1 MALARA
7 LVNSPDILLADEPTG
22 NLDPKTSREIMKLLE
37 EINARGTTVL
47 VVTHD
52 QAIVNTM
59 KKTSDPYA
67 EGNHYG
73 RRERKRVHRM
83 RFNTI
88 GYCFKQGFKNIWR
101 NKLFSL
107 ASMATMAACIFMFG
121 IFFCMVQ
128 NFQHFVREA
137 EEGVAVTVLFD
148 EGTTEDEILEI
159 GQGLTKR
166 DGVSEVVYVSADE
179 AWKSYQE
186 KYFEGNPEVAEAFVD
201 DNPLANSSNLEIYMK
216 DISKQDDLVTYIESL
231 DKVRKVNRSDSVASM
246 LTDFNRLVSYVSVA
260 IIGLLLAVAIFL
272 INNTVAIG
280 ISVRREEIG
289 IMRLIGAKNSF
300 IKAPFLIEGIV
311 IGLVG
316 AIFPLILLYFLY
328 NKLITYVGTQF
339 TGLSNVMD
347 FLPAAQLF
355 QTLLPIGMALGVGI
369 GFFGSIVTI
378 QRHLKV

>member
-1 MALARA
+1 
-7 LVNSPDILLADEPTG
+7 
-22 NLDPKTSREIMKLLE
+22 
-37 EINARGTTVL
+37 
-47 VVTHD
+47 
-52 QAIVNTM
+52 
-59 KKTSDPYA
+59 
-67 EGNHYG
+67 
-73 RRERKRVHRM
+73 M

-121 IFFCMVQ
+121 IFFCIVQ

-201 DNPLANSSNLEIYMK
+201 DNPLANSSNYRVYMNN
-216 DISKQDDLVTYIESL
+216 IEKQSELVAYIKTL
-231 DKVRKVNRSDSVASM
+231 DNVREVNQSEQAAKTLGSI
-246 LTDFNRLVSYVSVA
+246 NRIVSYVSVA
-260 IIGLLLAVAIFL
+260 VIVILLLIAIFL
-272 INNTVAIG
+272 ISNT
-280 ISVRREEIG
+280 ISVGITVRKDEIG
-289 IMRLIGAKNSF
+289 IMKYIGATDSFVRAPFLLEGMILGLIGAGIPLIILYFCYNNVVTYVYTKFSVLLGVVDF
-300 IKAPFLIEGIV
+300 IPVGQIYQTLVPVALALGIG

-316 AIFPLILLYFLY
+316 SF
-328 NKLITYVGTQF
+328 ITT
-339 TGLSNVMD
+339 
-347 FLPAAQLF
+347 
-355 QTLLPIGMALGVGI
+355 
-369 GFFGSIVTI
+369 
-378 QRHLKV
+378 RKHLKV

>member
-1 MALARA
+1 
-7 LVNSPDILLADEPTG
+7 
-22 NLDPKTSREIMKLLE
+22 
-37 EINARGTTVL
+37 
-47 VVTHD
+47 
-52 QAIVNTM
+52 
-59 KKTSDPYA
+59 
-67 EGNHYG
+67 
-73 RRERKRVHRM
+73 M

-280 ISVRREEIG
+280 IS
-289 IMRLIGAKNSF
+289 
-300 IKAPFLIEGIV
+300 
-311 IGLVG
+311 GLVG

-355 QTLLPIGMALGVGI
+355 QTLLPVGMALGVGI

>member
-1 MALARA
+1 
-7 LVNSPDILLADEPTG
+7 
-22 NLDPKTSREIMKLLE
+22 
-37 EINARGTTVL
+37 
-47 VVTHD
+47 
-52 QAIVNTM
+52 
-59 KKTSDPYA
+59 
-67 EGNHYG
+67 
-73 RRERKRVHRM
+73 M

-137 EEGVAVTVLFD
+137 EEGVAVMVLFD

-166 DGVSEVVYVSADE
+166 DGVSEVVHVSADE

-355 QTLLPIGMALGVGI
+355 QTLLPVGMALGVGI

>member
-1 MALARA
+1 
-7 LVNSPDILLADEPTG
+7 
-22 NLDPKTSREIMKLLE
+22 
-37 EINARGTTVL
+37 
-47 VVTHD
+47 
-52 QAIVNTM
+52 
-59 KKTSDPYA
+59 
-67 EGNHYG
+67 
-73 RRERKRVHRM
+73 M

-216 DISKQDDLVTYIESL
+216 DISKQDDLVAYIESL

-355 QTLLPIGMALGVGI
+355 QTLLPVGMALGVGI

>member
-1 MALARA
+1 
-7 LVNSPDILLADEPTG
+7 
-22 NLDPKTSREIMKLLE
+22 
-37 EINARGTTVL
+37 
-47 VVTHD
+47 
-52 QAIVNTM
+52 
-59 KKTSDPYA
+59 
-67 EGNHYG
+67 
-73 RRERKRVHRM
+73 M

-216 DISKQDDLVTYIESL
+216 DISKQDELVTYIESL

-300 IKAPFLIEGIV
+300 IKAPFLIEGIL

-355 QTLLPIGMALGVGI
+355 QTLLPVGMALGVGI

>member
-1 MALARA
+1 
-7 LVNSPDILLADEPTG
+7 
-22 NLDPKTSREIMKLLE
+22 
-37 EINARGTTVL
+37 
-47 VVTHD
+47 
-52 QAIVNTM
+52 
-59 KKTSDPYA
+59 
-67 EGNHYG
+67 
-73 RRERKRVHRM
+73 M

-166 DGVSEVVYVSADE
+166 DGVSEVVDVSADE

-355 QTLLPIGMALGVGI
+355 QTLLPVGMALGVGI

>member
-1 MALARA
+1 
-7 LVNSPDILLADEPTG
+7 
-22 NLDPKTSREIMKLLE
+22 
-37 EINARGTTVL
+37 
-47 VVTHD
+47 
-52 QAIVNTM
+52 
-59 KKTSDPYA
+59 
-67 EGNHYG
+67 
-73 RRERKRVHRM
+73 M

-339 TGLSNVMD
+339 TVLSNVMD

-355 QTLLPIGMALGVGI
+355 QTLLPVGMALGVGI

>member
-1 MALARA
+1 
-7 LVNSPDILLADEPTG
+7 
-22 NLDPKTSREIMKLLE
+22 
-37 EINARGTTVL
+37 
-47 VVTHD
+47 
-52 QAIVNTM
+52 
-59 KKTSDPYA
+59 
-67 EGNHYG
+67 
-73 RRERKRVHRM
+73 
-83 RFNTI
+83 
-88 GYCFKQGFKNIWR
+88 
-101 NKLFSL
+101 
-107 ASMATMAACIFMFG
+107 MATMAACIFMFG

-355 QTLLPIGMALGVGI
+355 QTLLPGRYGTGCGNWI
-369 GFFGSIVTI
+369 FGSIVTI

>member
-1 MALARA
+1 
-7 LVNSPDILLADEPTG
+7 
-22 NLDPKTSREIMKLLE
+22 
-37 EINARGTTVL
+37 
-47 VVTHD
+47 
-52 QAIVNTM
+52 
-59 KKTSDPYA
+59 
-67 EGNHYG
+67 
-73 RRERKRVHRM
+73 M

-339 TGLSNVMD
+339 TGLNNVMD

-355 QTLLPIGMALGVGI
+355 QTLLPVGMALGVGI

>member
-1 MALARA
+1 
-7 LVNSPDILLADEPTG
+7 
-22 NLDPKTSREIMKLLE
+22 
-37 EINARGTTVL
+37 
-47 VVTHD
+47 
-52 QAIVNTM
+52 
-59 KKTSDPYA
+59 
-67 EGNHYG
+67 
-73 RRERKRVHRM
+73 M
-83 RFNTI
+83 RFNTL

-231 DKVRKVNRSDSVASM
+231 DKVRKVNRSDSVASL

-355 QTLLPIGMALGVGI
+355 QTLLPVGMALGVGI

>member
-1 MALARA
+1 
-7 LVNSPDILLADEPTG
+7 
-22 NLDPKTSREIMKLLE
+22 
-37 EINARGTTVL
+37 
-47 VVTHD
+47 
-52 QAIVNTM
+52 
-59 KKTSDPYA
+59 
-67 EGNHYG
+67 
-73 RRERKRVHRM
+73 M

-148 EGTTEDEILEI
+148 EGTPEDEILEI

-355 QTLLPIGMALGVGI
+355 QTLLPVGMALGVGI

>member
-1 MALARA
+1 
-7 LVNSPDILLADEPTG
+7 
-22 NLDPKTSREIMKLLE
+22 
-37 EINARGTTVL
+37 
-47 VVTHD
+47 
-52 QAIVNTM
+52 
-59 KKTSDPYA
+59 
-67 EGNHYG
+67 
-73 RRERKRVHRM
+73 M

-121 IFFCMVQ
+121 IFFCIVQ

-339 TGLSNVMD
+339 TGLNNVMD

-355 QTLLPIGMALGVGI
+355 QTLLPVGMALGVGI

>member
-1 MALARA
+1 
-7 LVNSPDILLADEPTG
+7 
-22 NLDPKTSREIMKLLE
+22 
-37 EINARGTTVL
+37 
-47 VVTHD
+47 
-52 QAIVNTM
+52 
-59 KKTSDPYA
+59 
-67 EGNHYG
+67 
-73 RRERKRVHRM
+73 M

-300 IKAPFLIEGIV
+300 IKAPFLIEGVI

-316 AIFPLILLYFLY
+316 AALPLAVLYYLY
-328 NKLITYVGTQF
+328 HKIVLYVAAEFNMLT
-339 TGLSNVMD
+339 SVMK
-347 FLPAAQLF
+347 FLPVNELF
-355 QTLLPIGMALGVGI
+355 STLLPVGMLLGVGI
-369 GFFGSIVTI
+369 GFFGSVFTS

>member
-1 MALARA
+1 
-7 LVNSPDILLADEPTG
+7 
-22 NLDPKTSREIMKLLE
+22 
-37 EINARGTTVL
+37 
-47 VVTHD
+47 
-52 QAIVNTM
+52 
-59 KKTSDPYA
+59 
-67 EGNHYG
+67 
-73 RRERKRVHRM
+73 M

-88 GYCFKQGFKNIWR
+88 VYCFKQGFKNIWR

-355 QTLLPIGMALGVGI
+355 QTLLPVGMALGVGI

>member
-1 MALARA
+1 
-7 LVNSPDILLADEPTG
+7 
-22 NLDPKTSREIMKLLE
+22 
-37 EINARGTTVL
+37 
-47 VVTHD
+47 
-52 QAIVNTM
+52 
-59 KKTSDPYA
+59 
-67 EGNHYG
+67 
-73 RRERKRVHRM
+73 M

-121 IFFCMVQ
+121 IFFCIVQ
-128 NFQHFVREA
+128 NFQHFVRAA

-355 QTLLPIGMALGVGI
+355 HTLLPVGMALGVGI

>member
-1 MALARA
+1 
-7 LVNSPDILLADEPTG
+7 
-22 NLDPKTSREIMKLLE
+22 
-37 EINARGTTVL
+37 
-47 VVTHD
+47 
-52 QAIVNTM
+52 
-59 KKTSDPYA
+59 
-67 EGNHYG
+67 
-73 RRERKRVHRM
+73 M

-216 DISKQDDLVTYIESL
+216 DISKQDDLVTFIESL

-355 QTLLPIGMALGVGI
+355 QTLLPVGMALGVGI

>member
-1 MALARA
+1 
-7 LVNSPDILLADEPTG
+7 
-22 NLDPKTSREIMKLLE
+22 
-37 EINARGTTVL
+37 
-47 VVTHD
+47 
-52 QAIVNTM
+52 
-59 KKTSDPYA
+59 
-67 EGNHYG
+67 
-73 RRERKRVHRM
+73 M

-260 IIGLLLAVAIFL
+260 LIGLLLAVAIFL

-300 IKAPFLIEGIV
+300 INPPFLIEGIV

-355 QTLLPIGMALGVGI
+355 QTLLPVGMALGVGI

>member
-1 MALARA
+1 
-7 LVNSPDILLADEPTG
+7 
-22 NLDPKTSREIMKLLE
+22 
-37 EINARGTTVL
+37 
-47 VVTHD
+47 
-52 QAIVNTM
+52 
-59 KKTSDPYA
+59 
-67 EGNHYG
+67 
-73 RRERKRVHRM
+73 M
-83 RFNTI
+83 RFSTI
-88 GYCFKQGFKNIWR
+88 GYCFQQGFKNIWR

-355 QTLLPIGMALGVGI
+355 QTLLPVGMALGVGI

>member
-1 MALARA
+1 
-7 LVNSPDILLADEPTG
+7 
-22 NLDPKTSREIMKLLE
+22 
-37 EINARGTTVL
+37 
-47 VVTHD
+47 
-52 QAIVNTM
+52 
-59 KKTSDPYA
+59 
-67 EGNHYG
+67 
-73 RRERKRVHRM
+73 M

-216 DISKQDDLVTYIESL
+216 DISKQNDLVTYIESL

-355 QTLLPIGMALGVGI
+355 QTLLPVGMALGVGI

>member
-1 MALARA
+1 
-7 LVNSPDILLADEPTG
+7 
-22 NLDPKTSREIMKLLE
+22 
-37 EINARGTTVL
+37 
-47 VVTHD
+47 
-52 QAIVNTM
+52 
-59 KKTSDPYA
+59 
-67 EGNHYG
+67 
-73 RRERKRVHRM
+73 M

-316 AIFPLILLYFLY
+316 AIFPLMLLYFLY
-328 NKLITYVGTQF
+328 NKLITYGGTQF

-347 FLPAAQLF
+347 FVPAAQLF
-355 QTLLPIGMALGVGI
+355 QTLLPVGMALGVGI

>member
-1 MALARA
+1 
-7 LVNSPDILLADEPTG
+7 
-22 NLDPKTSREIMKLLE
+22 
-37 EINARGTTVL
+37 
-47 VVTHD
+47 
-52 QAIVNTM
+52 
-59 KKTSDPYA
+59 
-67 EGNHYG
+67 
-73 RRERKRVHRM
+73 M
-83 RFNTI
+83 RISTF
-88 GYCFKQGFKNIWR
+88 GYVGKQGVKNIWR
-101 NKLFSL
+101 NKMFSL
-107 ASMATMAACIFMFG
+107 ASIATMSACIFLFG
-121 IFFCMVQ
+121 LFFSILV
-128 NFQHFVREA
+128 NFQYIIKSA
-137 EEGVAVTVLFD
+137 EEGVAITVFFND
-148 EGTTEDEILEI
+148 DATEEQKKEI
-159 GQGLTKR
+159 GEQLESR
-166 DGVSEVVYVSADE
+166 DDVSEVKYVSADD
-179 AWKSYQE
+179 AWAEFQKE
-186 KYFEGNPEVAEAFVD
+186 YFGDNPELAEGFKD

-355 QTLLPIGMALGVGI
+355 QTLLPVGMALGVGI

>member
-1 MALARA
+1 
-7 LVNSPDILLADEPTG
+7 
-22 NLDPKTSREIMKLLE
+22 
-37 EINARGTTVL
+37 
-47 VVTHD
+47 
-52 QAIVNTM
+52 
-59 KKTSDPYA
+59 
-67 EGNHYG
+67 
-73 RRERKRVHRM
+73 M

-231 DKVRKVNRSDSVASM
+231 DKIRKVNRSDSVASM

-339 TGLSNVMD
+339 TGLNNVMD

-355 QTLLPIGMALGVGI
+355 QTLLPVGMALGVGI

>member
-1 MALARA
+1 
-7 LVNSPDILLADEPTG
+7 
-22 NLDPKTSREIMKLLE
+22 
-37 EINARGTTVL
+37 
-47 VVTHD
+47 
-52 QAIVNTM
+52 
-59 KKTSDPYA
+59 
-67 EGNHYG
+67 
-73 RRERKRVHRM
+73 M

-289 IMRLIGAKNSF
+289 NMRLIGAKNSF

-355 QTLLPIGMALGVGI
+355 QTLLPVGMALGVGI